1 MTQQNDYLFVYGTLR
16 QNSNHKMS
24 ELLRRYAN
32 FVGNGSYQGKLY
44 QVDYYPGVVPSDN
57 PQDHVQGEV
66 YQLIDADKLFAQ
78 LDEYEECSRH
88 FPRPTEY
95 IRCKQNVTLTTGEIM
110 SVWIYLFNRATTGL
124 QLIESGDFYQ
134 H

>member
-1 MTQQNDYLFVYGTLR
+1 
-16 QNSNHKMS
+16 MS
-24 ELLRRYAN
+24 EFLRRYAN

-44 QVDYYPGVVPSDN
+44 QVAYYPGVVPSDN
-57 PQDHVQGEV
+57 PQNRAQGEV
-66 YQLIDADKLFAQ
+66 YQLNDADKLFAQ
-78 LDEYEECSRH
+78 LDEYEECSQH
-88 FPRPTEY
+88 FPQPTEY

-110 SVWIYLFNRATTGL
+110 AAWIYLFNRATTGL